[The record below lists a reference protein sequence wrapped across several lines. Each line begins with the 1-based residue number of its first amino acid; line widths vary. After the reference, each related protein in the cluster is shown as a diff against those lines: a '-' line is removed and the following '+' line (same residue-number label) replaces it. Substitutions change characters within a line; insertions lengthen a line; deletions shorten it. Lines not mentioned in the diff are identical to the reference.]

1 MVRNSGFGENV
12 KLAFR
17 GISTHKMRSFLTML
31 GIIIGIAA
39 IIAIVSTIRGTN
51 EQIKQNLIGAGTNS
65 VTVSIKQNDWDYE
78 FDWMGI
84 PDGFYPVSE
93 DSMQQIR
100 KLPGVRSA
108 ARFVRRNSSS
118 QPVSAGTTRLDGCG
132 IYGVEKDYFDT
143 AGLQVVK
150 GRLFGDIDYRNFSKV
165 MLLDR
170 SAAKSLFGTA
180 DPVGKT
186 VEIGDEAFMVVGVID
201 TRSTFRPTIETMDDY
216 YTYMGNSTPKVY
228 LTIAEWPIVFQ
239 FDEPEAVMVRA
250 KDTDSMTEIGRR
262 TAEILNSALGI
273 SDTSEKSPEG
283 GEEQNIRY
291 KADDLLEQARQ
302 IQDLSRSTNSMLIW
316 IAGISLLV
324 GGIGVM
330 NIMLVSVTE
339 RTREIGL
346 KKALGAR
353 KRRILSQFLTEAA
366 VLTSIGGVLGVAVGI
381 ALAYVIHFVA
391 QVPVAISVPSIIV
404 SVVFSTVVGLVF
416 GLLPSIQAAKLDPIE
431 ALRYE

>member
-1 MVRNSGFGENV
+1 
-12 KLAFR
+12 
-17 GISTHKMRSFLTML
+17 
-31 GIIIGIAA
+31 
-39 IIAIVSTIRGTN
+39 
-51 EQIKQNLIGAGTNS
+51 
-65 VTVSIKQNDWDYE
+65 
-78 FDWMGI
+78 
-84 PDGFYPVSE
+84 
-93 DSMQQIR
+93 
-100 KLPGVRSA
+100 
-108 ARFVRRNSSS
+108 
-118 QPVSAGTTRLDGCG
+118 
-132 IYGVEKDYFDT
+132 
-143 AGLQVVK
+143 
-150 GRLFGDIDYRNFSKV
+150 
-165 MLLDR
+165 
-170 SAAKSLFGTA
+170 FGTA

-273 SDTSEKSPEG
+273 SDTSEKAPEG
-283 GEEQNIRY
+283 GDEQNIRY

-339 RTREIGL
+339 RTKEIGIR
-346 KKALGAR
+346 KALGATNR
-353 KRRILSQFLTEAA
+353 DIRTQFIFESLILCLIGGTIGMLIGIGLAALAGMFLGFSVHLSLASVIIAVGFSSFIGVFFGYYPANKAA
-366 VLTSIGGVLGVAVGI
+366 VL
-381 ALAYVIHFVA
+381 
-391 QVPVAISVPSIIV
+391 
-404 SVVFSTVVGLVF
+404 
-416 GLLPSIQAAKLDPIE
+416 DPID